1 MSEKSGFNLKK
12 LGLQVLITLIIYFV
26 VKWTMFTNTFGPESF
41 DPTSLFYLISAL
53 FFILGTWALNDW
65 LVYRQVKSGK
75 SLNFA
80 SGIRLLLVNFVIVLP
95 VCTIV
100 YYLSNYVFVET
111 IFLKAHENPWVNFR
125 IDVLRAAIIALS
137 IIIFNLFYHSMQQK
151 KDLEH
156 TMDRLKRELVT
167 SKYQLLKNQISPHF
181 LFNSFN
187 TLTGLMYED
196 RDLASDFLTRLASSY
211 RYILDNREEDM
222 VPLKKELDF
231 LDAFIFMMNVR
242 HEGAIDI
249 KMDILVDANMYLI
262 PTLSLQ
268 MLVEN
273 AIKHNY
279 FSKEKPL
286 LIRIATIDNVSLV
299 VKNTLRKRHTA
310 EESTKLG
317 IANIKKRCSFYTDQE
332 VKVEA
337 TKGFFTV
344 TMPLLTKIAFDTS
357 MLSES

>member
-1 MSEKSGFNLKK
+1 
-12 LGLQVLITLIIYFV
+12 
-26 VKWTMFTNTFGPESF
+26 MFTNTFGKESF

-53 FFILGTWALNDW
+53 VFIIGTWTVNDW

-75 SLNFA
+75 SINFS
-80 SGIRLLLVNFVIVLP
+80 SGVRLLLVNFIIVLP

-100 YYLSNYVFVET
+100 YYLSNYVFAEA
-111 IFLKAHENPWVNFR
+111 IFLQKHENPAFNFR

-137 IIIFNLFYHSMQQK
+137 IIVFNLFYHSMQQK
-151 KDLEH
+151 KDMER
-156 TMDRLKRELVT
+156 TMDRLQKELVT

-196 RDLASDFLTRLASSY
+196 RDLASDFVTRLALSY
-211 RYILDNREEDM
+211 RYILDNGEEDM

-249 KMDILVDANMYLI
+249 KIKILVDPNMFMI

-273 AIKHNY
+273 ALKHNY

-286 LIRIATIDNVSLV
+286 SIRIETVASMSIV
-299 VKNTLRKRHTA
+299 VINNLRKRDTA
-310 EESTKLG
+310 EASTKLG
-317 IANIKKRCSFYTDQE
+317 IANIKKRYSFYTDQE
-332 VKVEA
+332 VTTGT

-344 TMPLLTKIAFDTS
+344 TMPLLTKNAFETS
-357 MLSES
+357 VLSLS